1 MTMVTKEDF
10 LAEGRVRYGRAN
22 PERIESELYEL
33 IIAKDWSAWSAKEEF
48 KDDRANWGC
57 GGEVVSARRVTEFPP
72 VWTFQRFGMSRTELS
87 DGRIVFTGGEHEDYY
102 DPDFCIY
109 NDVIVRHPDGR
120 HEFFFYKLWD
130 FPPTDF
136 HSATLVGEEIIVVGS
151 LSYQDLRRIGETQV
165 YALDTTSFA
174 MRKVRTSGAAPG
186 WISRHYADPVGD
198 SVVLWGGE
206 IFGASGKLVS
216 NQEIFELDLK
226 SCLWRKRAI
235 GDEALFPVSS
245 SDYLLHKTPRYGC
258 ANPERVT
265 NPFWLEMAR
274 RNWPPKQ
281 ARLHFGDFLPPE
293 PQVERPKF
301 GSPEYPL
308 GEDKE
313 AEAKRN
319 EAILAYVLACQ
330 VAGPRENKVWTA
342 LRDEMAVVRRADGS
356 VFSIA
361 GQLKAYGAEALD
373 EWSYNDIIIRCP
385 DGAVEIYA
393 YRLEDFP
400 TAWALCAMEAEGAIW
415 IFASG
420 LKSEAGPLMAI
431 LRLDP
436 ETMAMT
442 RIWEEPPVRVITSSE
457 TTTLEQGRIVFAT
470 SFEPGPEPRVSFD
483 PRELSWR
490 LEP

>member
-1 MTMVTKEDF
+1 MVTKEDF
-10 LAEGRVRYGRAN
+10 LAQGRVRYGRAN

-33 IIAKDWSAWSAKEEF
+33 IIARDWSAWSAKEEF
-48 KDDRANWGC
+48 KDDRATWGC

-72 VWTFQRFGMSRTELS
+72 VWTFQRFGMSRTELP
-87 DGRIVFTGGEHEDYY
+87 DGRIVFIGGEHEDFY

-136 HSATLVGEEIIVVGS
+136 HSATLVGEEIFIIGS
-151 LSYQDLRRIGETQV
+151 LGYQDLRRIGETQV
-165 YALDTTSFA
+165 YALDTITFS

-186 WISRHYADPVGD
+186 WISRHYADRVDG
-198 SVVLWGGE
+198 SVVLWGGD
-206 IFGASGKLVS
+206 IFDASGKLVP
-216 NQEIFELDLK
+216 NHEIFELDLE
-226 SCLWRKRAI
+226 SRLWRKRAI
-235 GDEALFPVSS
+235 GDETLFPVSRA
-245 SDYLLHKTPRYGC
+245 DYLQYKTPRYGQ

-301 GSPEYPL
+301 GSPEYPM

-313 AEAKRN
+313 SERKRG
-319 EAILAYVLACQ
+319 EAISAYVTACQ
-330 VAGPRENKVWTA
+330 VSGPREDKVWTA
-342 LRDEMAVVRRADGS
+342 LREDMATLRRADGV
-356 VFSIA
+356 VFLI
-361 GQLKAYGAEALD
+361 GGWFHPYGAEALD
-373 EWSYNDIIIRCP
+373 EWRYNDIVVRRP
-385 DGAVEIYA
+385 NGAVEIYA
-393 YRLEDFP
+393 YPLDDFP
-400 TAWALCAMEAEGAIW
+400 TAWVLCAVEAEGAIW

-420 LKSEAGPLMAI
+420 LESEAGPQMAI

-436 ETMAMT
+436 ETMALT
-442 RIWEEPPVRVITSSE
+442 RIWEEPPIRIIPTSE
-457 TTTLEQGRIVFAT
+457 TTTLEQGRIVFAA
-470 SFEPGPEPRVSFD
+470 SQEPEPSPLVSFD

-490 LEP
+490 FEP